1 MGNGDQSANRLSYS
15 FSQLFCTVTGKR
27 GTDQCLLR
35 SAIPGKIGWIYA
47 ERERIVL
54 HFTVLEIF
62 NGRVQFPS
70 GAVKGDRASHWKR
83 FNIQILNNVTVFTIS
98 VSNDRG
104 LSLSLRTKKITFR
117 FCENIVVPC
126 CYEIVVVLFCFR

>member
-1 MGNGDQSANRLSYS
+1 MAINRRIDFRIRFHSY
-15 FSQLFCTVTGKR
+15 FVPTGKR

-54 HFTVLEIF
+54 HFAVLEIF

-104 LSLSLRTKKITFR
+104 LSLSLFEQRK
-117 FCENIVVPC
+117 
-126 CYEIVVVLFCFR
+126 

>member
-1 MGNGDQSANRLSYS
+1 MAINRRIDFRIRFHSYFVPS
-15 FSQLFCTVTGKR
+15 R
-27 GTDQCLLR
+27 GGRGADQCLLR

-54 HFTVLEIF
+54 HFAVLEIF

-98 VSNDRG
+98 VSNDLS
-104 LSLSLRTKKITFR
+104 LSLSLRTKKIM

-126 CYEIVVVLFCFR
+126 IDVLL